1 MSELRISFEPHNNGP
16 KQFIVN
22 GVDNFNIAKTG
33 TAAYYPVQYYLRDS
47 DDEVL
52 GGLLGYTWGDW
63 MHINHVWVA
72 EPARGRG
79 YAREMMAAAEAY
91 AQKRNCIGAYLETY
105 SFQAR
110 PMYEK
115 LGYKVVGQIDNMPPG
130 HTHYFMKKEF
140 AKSSDATRPS

>member
-1 MSELRISFEPHNNGP
+1 MSELRISFEPHNDDP

-22 GVDNFNIAKTG
+22 GVDNFNIATTG
-33 TAAYYPVQYYLRDS
+33 IAAYYPVQYYLRDE
-47 DDEVL
+47 DDSVL

-63 MHINHVWVA
+63 MHVNHLWIADAV
-72 EPARGRG
+72 RGKG
-79 YAREMMAAAEAY
+79 HAREMMVAAESY
-91 AQKRNCIGAYLETY
+91 AKKRGCIGAYLETY

-110 PMYEK
+110 PLYER

-140 AKSSDATRPS
+140 APS

>member
-1 MSELRISFEPHNNGP
+1 MSELRISFEPHNDDP

-22 GVDNFNIAKTG
+22 GVDNFNIATTG
-33 TAAYYPVQYYLRDS
+33 IAAYYPVQYYLRDE
-47 DDEVL
+47 DDSVL

-63 MHINHVWVA
+63 MHVNHLWIA
-72 EPARGRG
+72 DAARGKG
-79 YAREMMAAAEAY
+79 HAREMMAAAESY
-91 AQKRNCIGAYLETY
+91 AKKRGCIGAYLETY

-110 PMYEK
+110 PLYER

-140 AKSSDATRPS
+140 APS

>member
-1 MSELRISFEPHNNGP
+1 VSDIRISFEPHNDDP

-22 GVDNFNIAKTG
+22 GVDNYNIATTG
-33 TAAYYPVQYYLRDS
+33 IATYYPVQYYLRDA
-47 DDEVL
+47 DDAVV

-63 MHINHVWVA
+63 MHINHLWIA
-72 EPARGRG
+72 EPARGKG
-79 YAREMMAAAEAY
+79 FSRELMAAAEAY
-91 AQKRNCIGAYLETY
+91 AQKRGCIGAYLETY

-110 PMYEK
+110 PLYET

-140 AKSSDATRPS
+140 